1 MKYTLPTDSASLS
14 KLYRERLFAQPSP
27 LVTMN
32 KEVDENAQEVLKLRY
47 FMDLPDGQRESNYSQ
62 LCRRVARVVAAGEYR
77 EGMPDEDLEYVLNI
91 ENSIYN
97 DMMSHRFLFNSPTLF
112 STGVGIS
119 SNKALSKYLYKTLA
133 RENYEE
139 IRDTYEKIS
148 KNYSKNQMM
157 FACFTIEVPD
167 SIEGIFDS
175 VKNAA
180 IISKFGGGVGA
191 NFGNLREKGA
201 LIAGGCGGRASG
213 PVSFMHNWNAMGS
226 SVVQGGKRRAALMG
240 ILNVHHPDI
249 EEFVSCKESDGNLNY
264 FNISVAVDD
273 KFMEAL
279 RSDGVYDLVSPASGR
294 VVKTVKAR
302 SLWDKICQNAHKNG
316 DPGLFFIDTANRD
329 NLLKS
334 DGRYRIEATNPCLT
348 GDTLVATADGRNAV
362 AFKQLA
368 EEGKDVPV
376 YCLNSDNRVVVKTMR
391 NPRVTGYDKDV
402 YEIKLFDG
410 SVIKA
415 TGDHKFKTESGE
427 YKEVSELRAGDGLWV
442 GSKVLQYA
450 ESSMLEIWEK
460 TREAVRNSLSQNLEF
475 RRKFNSSTTVDEMK
489 KRMEDRRS
497 EYMQTRLAK
506 ELEICQQYTDLKC
519 FVNDDIIY
527 VEKYCEVCGKKFA
540 VPFNR
545 REISACSPECGHE
558 LAVLKNSGR
567 STREEDRQLAADRR
581 RVERR
586 QLARDRV
593 DAGAELSEELV
604 ERGRIGR
611 YSKGEAQAKLLEEPL
626 QPEDYGRVRKPSQ
639 HYSNGTVDEY
649 HNICTVLP
657 TSTDSELYFVNS
669 LQCGEQPL
677 PNDSSCNLG
686 SINLAEFVGE
696 DHNFNYKEFKD
707 QILRSVYYLDLVIDV
722 TNYPLKKIEKNT
734 KDIRPVGL
742 GIMGLADAC
751 IMMGIKYGSRE
762 FEEFSLSVARTLAE
776 YSLIAT
782 AAIALLKGPY
792 PHFDEESGERNYL
805 TKVVRDYD
813 VSSSSIDSIVSEVIP
828 SSDLPVSFKNALACV
843 YNDRSY
849 IVSDELVLEL
859 FKSVFST
866 ERGKGG
872 LRNSR
877 RLSIAPTGTIS
888 ILLNTSSGIEPNF
901 SYEWTR
907 DVVVS
912 PTERRQLTYYHRL
925 YNEENKARGLLVKAH
940 DITPEQHV
948 RAVAV
953 FAPYI
958 DSAISKTVNMPSEST
973 VDDVRKIYEYC
984 FDNGIK
990 GVTIY
995 RDGSRSG
1002 QPIKRIDRDES
1013 GGQKGRV
1020 RPRPQFV
1027 QGVTTKCSSPYGS
1040 IYITANFD
1048 DDKRMFETFISIG
1061 KSGSILKSITE
1072 ALGRVISLALR
1083 SGVDIEDL
1091 VSTLSDIAGSE
1102 VWFYKSLR
1110 GKEIVVKSIPD
1121 AASKMLAD
1129 LNKYY
1134 LSLYDSRKLAE
1145 DDCEEVKES
1154 PSIEEFMHFSTSCPT
1169 CTI

>member
-1 MKYTLPTDSASLS
+1 
-14 KLYRERLFAQPSP
+14 
-27 LVTMN
+27 MN

-112 STGVGIS
+112 SAGVGIS

-302 SLWDKICQNAHKNG
+302 NLWDKICQNAHKNG

-376 YCLNSDNRVVVKTMR
+376 YCLNSDNHIVVKTMR

-427 YKEVSELRAGDGLWV
+427 YKEVSELRAGDSLWV
-442 GSKVLQYA
+442 GSKILHDVELNR
-450 ESSMLEIWEK
+450 LEIQEK
-460 TREAVRNSLSQNLEF
+460 TREAIKSNFNQSSELRQKYTNIDNNTVVDNIKREISNL
-475 RRKFNSSTTVDEMK
+475 R
-489 KRMEDRRS
+489 DR
-497 EYMQTRLAK
+497 YLQDRLAK
-506 ELEICQQYTDLKC
+506 KLEVCQQYTDLKC
-519 FVNDDIIY
+519 FINENSIY
-527 VEKYCEVCGKKFA
+527 VEKYCEVCGKKFT

-545 REISACSPECGHE
+545 REISACSSECGHK
-558 LAVLKNSGR
+558 LAVLKTNS
-567 STREEDRQLAADRR
+567 STTRE
-581 RVERR
+581 ERR
-586 QLARDRV
+586 QLIADKRK
-593 DAGAELSEELV
+593 EIQ
-604 ERGRIGR
+604 ERFSKRRIDLNAKLNKQLEKKESISK

-626 QPEDYGRVRKPSQ
+626 PLEDYGRVRKPSQ
-639 HYSNGTVDEY
+639 HYNNRIISISYIGKETVYNGTVDEY

-686 SINLAEFVGE
+686 SINLAEFVDE
-696 DHNFNYKEFKD
+696 NRSFNYKEFKD
-707 QILRSVYYLDLVIDV
+707 QVLRSVYYLDLVIDV

-762 FEEFSLSVARTLAE
+762 FEEFSLSVARILAE
-776 YSLIAT
+776 YSLIAS

-805 TKVVRDYD
+805 TRVVRGSDI
-813 VSSSSIDSIVSEVIP
+813 SSSSIDSIVSEVIP
-828 SSDLPVSFKNALACV
+828 NSDLPVSFKNALACV

-1002 QPIKRIDRDES
+1002 QPIKKIDRDES

-1154 PSIEEFMHFSTSCPT
+1154 PSIEEFMHFGTSCPT